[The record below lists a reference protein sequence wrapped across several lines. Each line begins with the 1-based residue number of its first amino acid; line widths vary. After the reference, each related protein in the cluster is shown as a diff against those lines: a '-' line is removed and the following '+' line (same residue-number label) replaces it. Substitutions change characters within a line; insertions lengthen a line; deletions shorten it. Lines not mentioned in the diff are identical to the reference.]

1 MSTQSLLLLLIIC
14 IPKKKG
20 ININDH
26 LSQLCSHI
34 WDIHSFLTALLYML
48 FTKFLDEFYKTCS
61 KCDYFGYIDAENWD
75 HKMLN
80 DLPINI
86 NVDKGRA
93 SI

>member
-1 MSTQSLLLLLIIC
+1 
-14 IPKKKG
+14 
-20 ININDH
+20 
-26 LSQLCSHI
+26 
-34 WDIHSFLTALLYML
+34 ML

-93 SI
+93 SIYI